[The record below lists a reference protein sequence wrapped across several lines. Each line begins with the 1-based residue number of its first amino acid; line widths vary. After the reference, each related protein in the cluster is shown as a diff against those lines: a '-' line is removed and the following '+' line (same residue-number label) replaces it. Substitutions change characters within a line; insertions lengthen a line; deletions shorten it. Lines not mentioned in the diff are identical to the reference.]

1 MLEESLFLY
10 VPLLL
15 RRLFLS
21 RNFNT
26 RTTMNLIF
34 ALFFFS
40 LLFLVVDEQGN
51 KSDPESTE
59 GLEKYNHE
67 ISQ

>member
-1 MLEESLFLY
+1 
-10 VPLLL
+10 
-15 RRLFLS
+15 
-21 RNFNT
+21 
-26 RTTMNLIF
+26 MNLII

-40 LLFLVVDEQGN
+40 LFFLVVDEQGN

-59 GLEKYNHE
+59 GLEKYDHE